1 MNEHLN
7 DDGSGKEISPVLWKA
22 GIRFLLTTVVMLSI
36 LFLAAGRLDWWEAWA
51 YAAMTM
57 VLLISSRLTL
67 LLKNPEL
74 ALERVEAAS
83 HENVKTW
90 DKVLMPV
97 TAIIGPVVSWIIAGL
112 DLRFGWSP
120 DLPDSIQII
129 ALGVIFLGSGI
140 GSWAMIVNRFFSS
153 HVRIQTDRGHTVISG
168 GPYKLVRHPGYA
180 SNILAWIAAPIFF
193 SSYWVIFPA
202 VLVIIISI
210 IRTAWEDQ
218 TLQDELPGYSE
229 YAGRVKYRLFP
240 GVW

>member
-1 MNEHLN
+1 MKEQLK
-7 DDGSGKEISPVLWKA
+7 DAVSGKEISPVLWKA
-22 GIRFLLTTVVMLSI
+22 GIRLLLTTVVMLSI
-36 LFLAAGRLDWWEAWA
+36 LFLAAGRFDWWEAWS

-57 VLLISSRLTL
+57 IILISSRLTL
-67 LLKNPEL
+67 ILKNPEL

-83 HENVKTW
+83 QENVKTW

-97 TAIIGPVVSWIIAGL
+97 TAIVGPVASWIIAGL

-120 DLPDSIQII
+120 NLPDSIQII

-140 GSWAMIVNRFFSS
+140 GSWAMIVNSFFSS
-153 HVRIQTDRGHTVISG
+153 HVRIQTDRGHTVVSD
-168 GPYKLVRHPGYA
+168 GPYRVVRHPGYA

-193 SSYWVIFPA
+193 SSYWVIFPT

-240 GVW
+240 GIW